1 MVNSKAD
8 IIARL
13 TREILPLQGYKPQQ
27 QAAMPLNGLAFIEQ
41 AFPQQRFPL
50 AAIHEFKC
58 PQKEDEAP
66 TVGFIAGLIGS
77 ILPPSATVVWIGR
90 SPTIF
95 PPALKSFGLEPDR
108 MLFISIQKE
117 KDLLWAMEEALKCG
131 GLSAVI
137 GEISELNFTASRRF
151 QLAVEQSHVTGFVI
165 CTAPKQL
172 STTASVSRW
181 KISSL
186 PSHTVDD
193 LPGVGFPRWQ
203 VDLEKVRNG
212 KPGSWQLEWRNRKF
226 RQLPYNDSIIHEL
239 EKKTG

>member
-27 QAAMPLNGLAFIEQ
+27 PAAMPVSGLDFIQQ
-41 AFPQQRFPL
+41 AFPQQSFPL
-50 AAIHEFKC
+50 AAIHEFHC
-58 PQKEDEAP
+58 PTKEDEAP
-66 TVGFIAGLIGS
+66 TGGFIAALLAT
-77 ILPPSATVVWIGR
+77 ILPSSATAVWIGQ
-90 SPTIF
+90 SPIIF

-108 MLFISIQKE
+108 MIFISIQNQ

-137 GEISELNFTASRRF
+137 GEIRDLSFTASRRF
-151 QLAVEQSHVTGFVI
+151 QLAVEQSNVTGFVLR
-165 CTAPKQL
+165 TAPKQL
-172 STTASVSRW
+172 NTTASVSRW
-181 KISSL
+181 KISSM
-186 PSHTVDD
+186 PSHAVDD

-212 KPGSWQLEWRNRKF
+212 KPGSWQLEWANGKF
-226 RQLPYNDSIIHEL
+226 RQLRTNDTIIQEFK
-239 EKKTG
+239 KKTG